1 MNRRAALLVPLGL
14 AACAGPPPTLVETI
28 DAGTLPFPVMP
39 GLVVPDVSLPPTQ
52 ADREGATALAREALL
67 RGIGERPMA
76 DPAPDGALLLQAQ
89 ARGLPRVVRL
99 TVVRADSVRSGLFG
113 VTTVTAA
120 IRIRVLDVRTGWVL
134 GQATFQRASRSA
146 EGVAAAIT
154 ALAAGLLA

>member
-14 AACAGPPPTLVETI
+14 AACAAPATLVETI
-28 DAGTLPFPVMP
+28 DAGTMPFPVMP

-52 ADREGATALAREALL
+52 PDRDAATALAREALL

-89 ARGLPRVVRL
+89 ARLLPRVVRL
-99 TVVRADSVRSGLFG
+99 TVVRADSARSGLFG
-113 VTTVTAA
+113 VTTATAA
-120 IRIRVLDVRTGWVL
+120 IRMRVLEVRTGWVV
-134 GQATFQRASRSA
+134 GEATFRRTSRSA
-146 EGVAAAIT
+146 EDVAAAIT

>member
-14 AACAGPPPTLVETI
+14 ATCAAPATLVETI
-28 DAGTLPFPVMP
+28 DAGTMPFPVMP
-39 GLVVPDVSLPPTQ
+39 GLVVPDISLPPTQ
-52 ADREGATALAREALL
+52 PDRDEATALARQALL
-67 RGIGERPMA
+67 RGIGERPKA

-89 ARGLPRVVRL
+89 ALGLPRVVRL

-120 IRIRVLDVRTGWVL
+120 IRMRVLEVRTGWVA
-134 GQATFQRASRSA
+134 GEATFRRTSRSA
-146 EGVAAAIT
+146 EDVAAAIT